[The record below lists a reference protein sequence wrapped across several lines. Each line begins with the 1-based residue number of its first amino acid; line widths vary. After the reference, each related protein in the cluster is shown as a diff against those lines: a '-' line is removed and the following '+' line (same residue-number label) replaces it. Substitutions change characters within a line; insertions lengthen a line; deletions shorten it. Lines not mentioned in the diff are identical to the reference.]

1 MTVFSRLL
9 GRSGTSTQPS
19 AEQAVAEAL
28 DLAVL
33 PVEARAVLAPAV
45 LTMASDGRATEAEMA
60 LLQNLCAFS
69 PIFARLPEGA
79 VLALIE
85 RILADLQEAGA
96 EPVIENCAEVLPM
109 ELRETAFCFAM
120 RVAMVDGVLAHALDE
135 ERLVRPHPGAQEDG
149 EEALGA
155 DAEADLLLDVP
166 AG

>member
-109 ELRETAFCFAM
+109 DLRETAFCFAM
-120 RVAMVDGVLAHALDE
+120 RVAMVDGVLAHREKQALSEIAERFAMPDE
-135 ERLVRPHPGAQEDG
+135 VVDRII
-149 EEALGA
+149 
-155 DAEADLLLDVP
+155 DVVGMLQR
-166 AG
+166 AA